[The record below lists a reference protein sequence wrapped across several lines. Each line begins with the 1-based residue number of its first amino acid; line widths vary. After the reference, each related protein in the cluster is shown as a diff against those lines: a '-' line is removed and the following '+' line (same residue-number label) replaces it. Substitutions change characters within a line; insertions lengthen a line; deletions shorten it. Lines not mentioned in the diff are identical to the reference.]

1 MKLVLSLLSLYPAIF
16 SFADAIHLPLVGR
29 ASPARGRRTLTRRAT
44 MYAEDLTNTNDV
56 EYFINITLGGV
67 GFAAQIDTGR

>member
-1 MKLVLSLLSLYPAIF
+1 
-16 SFADAIHLPLVGR
+16 
-29 ASPARGRRTLTRRAT
+29 